1 MINSFSLILNP
12 NKVKAL
18 KEKGD
23 LKEIFNYLGT
33 KLESNADFKTL
44 SESDKLDFIDKCFIL
59 YFSGKDAAML
69 TVMALT
75 ELESYESYQKMDRKG
90 KIAVRNF
97 VIGIG
102 FSMELSE
109 DKKTFKELDETTADA
124 LKTLKQAFPK
134 VHRILSGKAEA

>member
-1 MINSFSLILNP
+1 MNSFNLTLNP

-33 KLESNADFKTL
+33 KLGSNDDFKTL

-75 ELESYESYQKMDRKG
+75 ELESYESYQKLDRKG
-90 KIAVRNF
+90 KIAVRNL

-109 DKKTFKELDETTADA
+109 DKKTFKDPDEASANA
-124 LKTLKQAFPK
+124 LKTLKKAFPK

>member
-1 MINSFSLILNP
+1 MSSFNLILNP

-33 KLESNADFKTL
+33 KLESNEDFKTL
-44 SESDKLDFIDKCFIL
+44 SETDKLDFIDKCFVL

-75 ELESYESYQKMDRKG
+75 ELESYESYQKMDNKG
-90 KIAVRNF
+90 KMAVRNL
-97 VIGIG
+97 IKGIG
-102 FSMELSE
+102 FNMELSE
-109 DKKTFKELDETTADA
+109 DKKTFKDLDEVSADA

-134 VHRILSGKAEA
+134 VHRILSGKAEE